1 MHTIITL
8 AMVKDINAFIQDLG
22 HDDSPVPGPQFF
34 DVDSDGQV
42 SADSDFPD
50 PDLTTGGPVA
60 ALVFSNPESRTFIKD
75 DMLVPWSSINGDP
88 DPDPQDSEKAVYLS
102 RDLFAL
108 VVQSN

>member
-1 MHTIITL
+1 MHVITL
-8 AMVKDINAFIQDLG
+8 DAVTDINAFIQDLG

-34 DVDSDGQV
+34 DVDDNGFV
-42 SADSDFPD
+42 SADADFPD

-60 ALVFSNPESRTFIKD
+60 ALVFSDPESRTFITD
-75 DMLVPWSSINGDP
+75 DMLVHWSSINGDP
-88 DPDPQDSEKAVYLS
+88 DPQDPDSEKAIYLS

>member
-1 MHTIITL
+1 MHTVITL
-8 AMVKDINAFIQDLG
+8 AMVKDINSFIGDLG

-34 DVDSDGQV
+34 DVGSDGQL
-42 SADSDFPD
+42 SADWFAPD

-60 ALVFSNPESRTFIKD
+60 ARVLSAPESRTFITD
-75 DMLVPWSSINGDP
+75 DMLVPWSSVNGDP
-88 DPDPQDSEKAVYLS
+88 DPDPQDSEKVIYLS